1 MKKIL
6 SLALALA
13 MIGTA
18 LTGCGSK
25 DAATKTPAENTQQTA
40 PVQQEQSQTEKALA
54 LINTFATGDTDTA
67 RSLLADGY
75 IQHNLAYGTGA
86 DAFIGSVEYLA
97 SADVKTTV
105 NNIRAFE
112 DGDKVFL
119 QTIYNFA
126 GAGEQVAFDIFRFDE
141 NGKIAEHWD
150 NLAALA
156 EPNPS
161 GHTQT
166 DGTME
171 VTDLDK
177 TEENRELVKNF
188 LYDVMQ
194 GNNLDKT
201 PDYFDGD
208 NYIQHN
214 SGIADGVSGLNAALG
229 ALAEQGISMV
239 YDEVHMVLAQGNFVL
254 AVSEGT
260 FGGTPTSY
268 YDLWRVENGKI
279 AEHIADLTPIQPG
292 LYLWQGDITTLKCDA
307 IVNAAN
313 SGMTGCYIP
322 NHRCID
328 NAIHT
333 YAGVELRLACAELM
347 ATQGHPEPT
356 GQAKITPAFNLP
368 CRYVLHTV
376 GPIIDGRVTKEDAE
390 LLASCYRSCLELAAE
405 NSLESVAF
413 CCISTGEFHFPNELA
428 AEIAVRTVKEF
439 LKKQNSVKKVIFN
452 VFKDLDKTIYE
463 KLLRADRT
471 AESSITGL

>member
-6 SLALALA
+6 SLTLALA
-13 MIGTA
+13 MTGTI
-18 LTGCGSK
+18 LTGYGFK
-25 DAATKTPAENTQQTA
+25 NAASEAPAENST
-40 PVQQEQSQTEKALA
+40 QQEQSQTEKALA

-67 RSLLADGY
+67 RSLLSGGY

-86 DAFIGSVEYLA
+86 DAFVGSVEYLA
-97 SADVKTTV
+97 AADVKTTV

-119 QTIYNFA
+119 QTIYDFA

-141 NGKIAEHWD
+141 DGKIAEHWD

-166 DGTME
+166 DGTIE

-177 TEENRELVKNF
+177 TAENRELVKNF

-194 GNNLDKT
+194 GNNLDKA

-214 SGIADGVSGLNAALG
+214 TGIADGVSGLNAALG

-260 FGGTPTSY
+260 FGGVPTSY
-268 YDLWRVENGKI
+268 YDLWRVEDGKI
-279 AEHIADLTPIQPG
+279 AEHWDVMETIADQST
-292 LYLWQGDITTLKCDA
+292 WQ
-307 IVNAAN
+307 N
-313 SGMTGCYIP
+313 
-322 NHRCID
+322 
-328 NAIHT
+328 
-333 YAGVELRLACAELM
+333 
-347 ATQGHPEPT
+347 
-356 GQAKITPAFNLP
+356 
-368 CRYVLHTV
+368 
-376 GPIIDGRVTKEDAE
+376 
-390 LLASCYRSCLELAAE
+390 E
-405 NSLESVAF
+405 NGKF
-413 CCISTGEFHFPNELA
+413 
-428 AEIAVRTVKEF
+428 
-439 LKKQNSVKKVIFN
+439 
-452 VFKDLDKTIYE
+452 
-463 KLLRADRT
+463 
-471 AESSITGL
+471 